1 MTFKDGIQ
9 DAKHMVT
16 YMFQD
21 FSIGML
27 YVSRIVF
34 HPSFSPWGDRQR
46 DVIPTLGLFC
56 CASKCQMHDPTAL
69 KQELRFLPFALAMHV
84 RLMMQP
90 AHVCRPQRG
99 RSSLHHREG
108 SDTT

>member
-34 HPSFSPWGDRQR
+34 HPSFPHG
-46 DVIPTLGLFC
+46 VIVNV
-56 CASKCQMHDPTAL
+56 M
-69 KQELRFLPFALAMHV
+69 
-84 RLMMQP
+84 
-90 AHVCRPQRG
+90 
-99 RSSLHHREG
+99 
-108 SDTT
+108 